1 MSRGHETTDTDPI
14 DWIAVTLEVIGG
26 RRGPIYPE
34 PRLLS
39 GRGECTAVG
48 RRGPDA
54 EYERRREIRR
64 LNKELSQYY
73 PLGEDREVWTA
84 PRLLLK
90 GRGRHENNH

>member
-14 DWIAVTLEVIGG
+14 DWIAVALEVVGG

-39 GRGECTAVG
+39 GRGERTAAG

-54 EYERRREIRR
+54 EYERREIRR
-64 LNKELSQYY
+64 LN
-73 PLGEDREVWTA
+73 GEMDGPDTVVER
-84 PRLLLK
+84 
-90 GRGRHENNH
+90 